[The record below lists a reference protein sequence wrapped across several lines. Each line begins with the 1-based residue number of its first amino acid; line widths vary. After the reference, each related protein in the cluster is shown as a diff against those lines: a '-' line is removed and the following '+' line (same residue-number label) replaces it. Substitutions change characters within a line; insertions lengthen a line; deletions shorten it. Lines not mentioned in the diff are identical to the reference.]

1 MNLIILSKFEEAWD
15 SPLDILSYQKTKISI
30 EVIIA
35 VSMPGYFFSHSNIKK
50 YFSAGFSNH
59 TLYF

>member
-30 EVIIA
+30 EGIIT
-35 VSMPGYFFSHSNIKK
+35 VSMPGYFFSYSNIKK
-50 YFSAGFSNH
+50 YFSTGFSNH